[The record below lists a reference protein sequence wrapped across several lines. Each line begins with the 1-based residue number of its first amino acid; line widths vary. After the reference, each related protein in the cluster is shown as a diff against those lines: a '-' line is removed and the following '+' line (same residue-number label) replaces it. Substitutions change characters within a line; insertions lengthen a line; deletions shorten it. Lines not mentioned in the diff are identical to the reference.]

1 MDLFSVDQ
9 VAEILGMHPRTV
21 RRLLREGK
29 LTGTKVGGE
38 WRITAESLKRH
49 LTPEHVE
56 KAATDLLEAGPAG
69 SLLRSGDAMAACA
82 VVDLQVASPEAVAP
96 LTSRVLDLIN
106 RAPSQGGPLKFTY
119 YYDQEAGKARF
130 TFWGHPGFVGQLLS
144 AMAQRIP
151 EGEESA

>member
-56 KAATDLLEAGPAG
+56 QAATDLLEAGPAG
-69 SLLRSGDAMAACA
+69 ALLGAGDAMAACA
-82 VVDLQVASPEAVAP
+82 VVDLRAASPEAVAP
-96 LTSRVLDLIN
+96 LTTRVIDLIN
-106 RAPSQGGPLKFTY
+106 RTSSPGRPLKFTY
-119 YYDQEAGKARF
+119 YYDQAAGKARF
-130 TFWGHPGFVGQLLS
+130 TFWGHPGFVGHLL
-144 AMAQRIP
+144 ATMAQG
-151 EGEESA
+151 EGTKEE